1 MVRMG
6 WKPRTWVEAIGLAIG
21 FPLLVA
27 SALLAAANPASRIF
41 PTSYFDGLELS
52 RGAFERSAEAAPY
65 HPAQRAT
72 VDLAGWQLYLR
83 SAAPEPAAPGFA
95 LPEASGPRSVAPRG
109 ARRPWPV
116 LPSAAILPSLIAY
129 RPHAPPA

>member
-1 MVRMG
+1 MVRVG

-27 SALLAAANPASRIF
+27 SALLAAVNPASRAF
-41 PTSYFDGLELS
+41 PTPFFDGLELS
-52 RGAFERSAEAAPY
+52 RAASDHFAEAAPY

-83 SAAPEPAAPGFA
+83 SATPEPESSGFA
-95 LPEASGPRSVAPRG
+95 LPTVSGAQSVAPRG
-109 ARRPWPV
+109 ARKSWPV
-116 LPSAAILPSLIAY
+116 LPSTAILPSLIAY

>member
-1 MVRMG
+1 MG
-6 WKPRTWVEAIGLAIG
+6 WKPRTWVEAIGLGIG

-27 SALLAAANPASRIF
+27 SALLAAVNPATRTF
-41 PTSYFDGLELS
+41 PTPYFDGLELS
-52 RGAFERSAEAAPY
+52 RGASERSAEAIPY

-83 SAAPEPAAPGFA
+83 SATPEPEASGFA
-95 LPEASGPRSVAPRG
+95 LPAVADAQSVVPRG
-109 ARRPWPV
+109 ARKPWPV
-116 LPSAAILPSLIAY
+116 LPSTAILPSLIAY